1 MLVTLVQ
8 QNVCVDISLDSAA
21 VSVVVPVEA
30 HADAPTEGFSG
41 LEVSDQRFNSSK
53 KSLKSAK

>member
-30 HADAPTEGFSG
+30 HADAPAEGFSG
-41 LEVSDQRFNSSK
+41 LEVLDQRFNSSK

>member
-21 VSVVVPVEA
+21 VSVVVHVEA
-30 HADAPTEGFSG
+30 HADTPVEGFSG